1 MVFKMEKKMKPK
13 IYSYKNCGTCRKAL
27 KFLEQKKIDSEI
39 LAIRETPP
47 SKKELKY
54 MLFVVKDIKKLF
66 NTSGQDYK
74 SLGLKDK
81 LASMSESEMLDLLSS
96 NGNLV
101 KRPFVLLEETALIGF
116 KEEEWKKVFK

>member
-1 MVFKMEKKMKPK
+1 MKPK
-13 IYSYKNCGTCRKAL
+13 IYSYKNCGRCRKAL

-54 MLFVVKDIKKLF
+54 MLGIVKDIKKLF

-81 LASMSESEMLDLLSS
+81 LASMNETEMIDLLSS

-101 KRPFVLLEETALIGF
+101 KRPFVLYDETGLVGF
-116 KEEEWKKVFK
+116 KEDEWKKVFK